1 MSSNREGPNRR
12 HFLHQ
17 VGVGIALTGAL
28 PGADTPPPALIDS
41 PKGGFRFRKGGN
53 KYSSGGTIAKAGF
66 EIVHVTFA
74 TPPPLEKAFEMV
86 DAFLKAQHRPPQA
99 LCGLELRS
107 PKPFT
112 YAGFGELSLRY
123 VGLIEK
129 RGMLIEGLNPI
140 ARVNIAPELDPPAEV
155 SLYGFS
161 YTAPQKAVRPTF
173 LAASGELTG
182 EYPQGIMARGDI
194 SPNGLRQKLSREL
207 ENLDRA
213 LGEMGVSWNDV
224 TNLAVFTVHDFHPIL
239 REFLLPRV
247 GAAKN
252 FGIRWYFARP
262 PIEQLEIELQ
272 IRGCA
277 REVMI

>member
-1 MSSNREGPNRR
+1 MSSNHETPNRR
-12 HFLHQ
+12 NFLRQ
-17 VGVGIALTGAL
+17 AGAGIALTSVLRA
-28 PGADTPPPALIDS
+28 ADAPPPALIDS

-53 KYSSGGTIAKAGF
+53 KYSSGGTVAKAGF

-74 TPPPLEKAFEMV
+74 TPPPLAKAFEMI
-86 DAFLKAQHRPPQA
+86 DGFLKVQHRPPQA

-112 YAGFGELSLRY
+112 YAAFGELSVRY
-123 VGLIEK
+123 VDLIEK
-129 RGMLIEGLNPI
+129 RGMLIEGSNPI
-140 ARVNIAPELDPPAEV
+140 ARVNIAPEMDPPGEV

-161 YTAPQKAVRPTF
+161 YTAPQKAGRPTF
-173 LAASGELTG
+173 LAASGELSG
-182 EYPQGIMARGDI
+182 EYPQGIMARGDT
-194 SPNGLRQKLSREL
+194 SPNGLRQKLTREL

-213 LGEMGVSWNDV
+213 LREMGVTWNDV

-247 GAAKN
+247 GGAKN

-277 REVMI
+277 REIMF